1 MESINSG
8 KKHFCQICN
17 KEYSSRSS
25 LSNHKKN
32 HHQEDHKRKKDSEDN
47 CYYCRY
53 CDKSYKTCQSRWNHE
68 KKCIYIEKT
77 NGNEIDE
84 ILEENQKLK
93 DYKLKQAEQIIKLQ
107 NKIIKANSLDAKT
120 FKAINKVLMN
130 RSNNSH
136 NNMIT
141 NSNNN
146 ITNTNTSNSNNTI
159 NNNIQQICN
168 IGNEELVKVLTNE
181 QKKQIMGAK
190 LNALEKIVE
199 IAHCGE
205 YKQFKNII
213 ITNLKNNYAYKY
225 DKERG
230 YFITIEKNDLLDD
243 IVLHRITDIEA
254 IYDEIKSAK
263 ELDKET
269 RHIIQSFFTY
279 YNSDDPYVDE
289 NDVEYPNFKSYKQNS
304 IKILI
309 YNNRDKITKD
319 IALLISENNE

>member
-1 MESINSG
+1 MIFNRRIKCSSNNS
-8 KKHFCQICN
+8 KI
-17 KEYSSRSS
+17 E
-25 LSNHKKN
+25 
-32 HHQEDHKRKKDSEDN
+32 
-47 CYYCRY
+47 
-53 CDKSYKTCQSRWNHE
+53 
-68 KKCIYIEKT
+68 IEK
-77 NGNEIDE
+77 I
-84 ILEENQKLK
+84 IEENETIKEEVIEK
-93 DYKLKQAEQIIKLQ
+93 NEKILKQAQEIIKLQ
-107 NKIIKANSLDAKT
+107 NKIIKATNMDTKT
-120 FKAINKVLMN
+120 FKAINKALMN

-136 NNMIT
+136 NN

>member
-1 MESINSG
+1 MEKNFKCKICD
-8 KKHFCQICN
+8 KK
-17 KEYSSRSS
+17 YSSPSS
-25 LSNHKKN
+25 LSNHMKLYHESDDKRNKN
-32 HHQEDHKRKKDSEDN
+32 TEDN
-47 CYYCRY
+47 YYYCRY
-53 CDKSYKTCQSRWNHE
+53 CEKKYKKCNSRWVHE
-68 KKCIYIEKT
+68 KKCSSNNSKIEIEK
-77 NGNEIDE
+77 I
-84 ILEENQKLK
+84 IEENETIKEEVIEK
-93 DYKLKQAEQIIKLQ
+93 NEKILKQAQEIIKLQ
-107 NKIIKANSLDAKT
+107 NKIIKATNMDTKT

-136 NNMIT
+136 NNMIA

-146 ITNTNTSNSNNTI
+146 TTNSNNTI

>member
-1 MESINSG
+1 ME
-8 KKHFCQICN
+8 KKIFKCPICD
-17 KEYSSRSS
+17 KEYSTASS

-32 HHQEDHKRKKDSEDN
+32 QHENDDKRKKNTEDN
-47 CYYCRY
+47 YYHCRY
-53 CDKSYKTCQSRWNHE
+53 CQNKKYKTRNARWFHE
-68 KKCIYIEKT
+68 KKCIYIENT
-77 NGNEIDE
+77 NGNDIDE

-93 DYKLKQAEQIIKLQ
+93 DDKLKQAQQIIKLQ
-107 NKIIKANSLDAKT
+107 NKIIKATSLDTKT

-136 NNMIT
+136 NNMIA

-146 ITNTNTSNSNNTI
+146 NSNSNNTI

-168 IGNEELVKVLTNE
+168 IGNEELVKVLTDE

-225 DKERG
+225 DKAKG

-263 ELDKET
+263 ELDNET